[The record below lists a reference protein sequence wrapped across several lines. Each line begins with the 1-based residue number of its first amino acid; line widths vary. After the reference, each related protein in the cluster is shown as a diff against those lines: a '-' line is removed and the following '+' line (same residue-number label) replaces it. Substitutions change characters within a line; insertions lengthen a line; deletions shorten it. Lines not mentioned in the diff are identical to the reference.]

1 MAMQNNY
8 NNYIKRQKQNSTG
21 MFKEKVKNSLGGV
34 AVGNNT
40 TKKTPAMMGQTAQ
53 NTLGVSNAPKPI
65 VPKIQSQGYK
75 TVAKPYSMSEHI
87 TNPTNAQNVLH
98 SNIQAP
104 KPTPQPTPQPI
115 IPQAPVQT
123 PAINPVNTPVDA
135 PVETPVEGG
144 EGVGM
149 MSLADINNAISV
161 DTSNQ
166 ETTPQE
172 QAEIE
177 ALANTPEVQMMA
189 YASKKK
195 ATKKKAKKKTPQEIA
210 KEILEQQK
218 AQAQKDWKL
227 KQEQLKKQED
237 DARKSHELSKKQANE
252 AYKKTEEDL
261 QLNRY
266 KQQQE
271 MNASAVSRG
280 IQYSPQQL
288 GLETVADI
296 NLNNNITEASTK
308 RNELLNNLEIELNKV
323 IGNII
328 LGNQEAVNNY
338 NTTIGNLNAE
348 YLDKVANWT
357 YNDAQTEAE
366 RKWQA
371 EQTKKDQQFQ
381 KEMQEAS
388 QKWQSKENA
397 LDRDLQKKGRSGG
410 YSTGRSTYSYGGG
423 GGSWRGRS
431 FTPYYNYYGG
441 RGYGGGSNYST
452 RYYNENGL
460 DLTND
465 SDAEA
470 YVATAKEAMTD
481 YYNAVNVGGSYDLN
495 DRASA
500 YTSTFKDLI
509 KQSRALPNSKKV
521 VDELNKTYDV
531 GVKHLRNNT
540 YARDTNTPIKIGD
553 TLYKSSTPVRE
564 SYIAKKTLNKRLDDA
579 EYYSKFA
586 RTKKERK
593 GNEAVARFQKST
605 GVGKTLDDLKKFNA
619 KKSSSAKKN
628 TPTKKKVNSFV
639 QKNRQKTATKQ
650 SFKNQ
655 FKKNQSN
662 LLKPN
667 AKKKPSTVRKNPRTQ
682 AKRTQSKFQK
692 SFNNLKKNIKKLF
705 GWR

>member
-53 NTLGVSNAPKPI
+53 NTLGVSNAPKPT

-87 TNPTNAQNVLH
+87 TNPTNAQNALQ

-104 KPTPQPTPQPI
+104 KPTPQPTPQPTT
-115 IPQAPVQT
+115 PQAPVQT

-227 KQEQLKKQED
+227 KQEQLKKQEE

-323 IGNII
+323 MGNIV

-338 NTTIGNLNAE
+338 NSVIGNLNAE

-397 LDRDLQKKGRSGG
+397 LDRKERT
-410 YSTGRSTYSYGGG
+410 STGRSTYSYGGG

-441 RGYGGGSNYST
+441 RGGSNYST

-509 KQSRALPNSKKV
+509 KQTKGLPNSKKV

-667 AKKKPSTVRKNPRTQ
+667 AKKKPSTVRKNPKTQ
-682 AKRTQSKFQK
+682 AKRTQNKFQK

>member
-53 NTLGVSNAPKPI
+53 NTLGVSNAPKPT

-87 TNPTNAQNVLH
+87 TNPTNAQNVLQ

-104 KPTPQPTPQPI
+104 KPTSQPTPQPI
-115 IPQAPVQT
+115 TPQTPVQT
-123 PAINPVNTPVDA
+123 PSINPVNTPVDA

-227 KQEQLKKQED
+227 KQEQLKKQEE

-323 IGNII
+323 MGNII

-338 NTTIGNLNAE
+338 NTTIVNLNAE

-431 FTPYYNYYGG
+431 FTPYYNSYGG
-441 RGYGGGSNYST
+441 RSGSNYST

-509 KQSRALPNSKKV
+509 KQTKGLPNSKKV

-605 GVGKTLDDLKKFNA
+605 GVGKTLDDLKRFNA
-619 KKSSSAKKN
+619 KKSSSTKKN

-667 AKKKPSTVRKNPRTQ
+667 AKKKPSTVRKNPKTQ